1 MPSVPAKPTA
11 TPLQLVLLPV
21 LTTAVVNPYP
31 FPMFD
36 AGMSRAAYPNA
47 EVDRFGELRAP
58 PPDVDLAKGWVF
70 RLPFTKLRHGRAFS
84 LPSCLSQHWVEGR
97 ARLPA
102 TTKLERRLAKEAG
115 KDPDTVATN
124 IKVGGHDPDRVRTLA
139 AKYND
144 AVYSAGLGAG
154 PANFRVLVERAGGRD
169 AARVEDNHYI
179 VRLHDP
185 HDLNDKFCTIPEPG
199 DYSVSV
205 FGLGLYDDFAR
216 KLHAT
221 PPTFVLSKGEHRSV
235 FAWACRDFGRD
246 GWAVETAPYGDGVG
260 YWVSRSPSR
269 KPEWQR
275 S

>member
-11 TPLQLVLLPV
+11 TPLPPVLPPP
-21 LTTAVVNPYP
+21 LTTAVVNPYS

-47 EVDRFGELRAP
+47 QVDRFGELRAP

-84 LPSCLSQHWVEGR
+84 IPRCLTQHWVPGR
-97 ARLPA
+97 ARMSA
-102 TTKLERRLAKEAG
+102 TDKESRRLARKNGEAVCPWAEA
-115 KDPDTVATN
+115 DR
-124 IKVGGHDPDRVRTLA
+124 IGGRDPDRVRTMA
-139 AKYND
+139 ARYNED
-144 AVYSAGLGAG
+144 VYSAGLGAG
-154 PANFRVLVERAGGRD
+154 PANFKVLVERAGGRD
-169 AARVEDNHYI
+169 GARAEDDHFI

-185 HDLNDKFCTIPEPG
+185 HDFNDKFCTIPEPG

-205 FGLGLYDDFAR
+205 FGIGLYNDFAR

-221 PPTFVLSKGEHRSV
+221 TPTFVLSEEEHRSV
-235 FAWACRDFGRD
+235 FAWASRDFGRD

-269 KPEWQR
+269 KPDWQKG
-275 S
+275 